1 MDRASDTDDEYRFH
15 PEDFEGTDEPTRAE
29 ADQAPTLIVGFLGIG
44 IGLFLADPFV
54 GPVEILGIEVG
65 LSVLAAVVFALGLS
79 IGGVSYARQGRARL
93 GGVHAVGAL
102 GWFVLAVGTVLSSM
116 PIIVGGGVILV
127 ASSVALVALIWGVA
141 S

>member
-1 MDRASDTDDEYRFH
+1 MDRAGDTDDEYRFH
-15 PEDFEGTDEPTRAE
+15 PEDFESDDEPTGTE
-29 ADQAPTLIVGFLGIG
+29 VDQAPSLIVGFLGIG

-54 GPVEILGIEVG
+54 GPVEILGIEVA

-79 IGGVSYARQGRARL
+79 IGGVSYARQGRVRL

-102 GWFVLAVGTVLSSM
+102 GWLVLAAGTVVTST
-116 PIIVGGGVILV
+116 PIIIGGGVILV
-127 ASSVALVALIWGVA
+127 ASSAALVALVWGRA